1 MGPDDVARLI
11 EEHRVETVRIGTPD
25 MDGVYRGKRLTAG
38 QFLEGLGSGFAQC
51 DVLFGW
57 DIAEEIITGAP
68 LRWGSADT
76 GFADVILRPDLATF
90 RIVPWEPQSAAV
102 VCDVFDEHGEPLP
115 IAPRTVLRGV
125 IARARGL
132 GFEPMTAAEFEF
144 RLFREDQESLRA
156 KDYTGL
162 RPLNPGLNCYS
173 VSHASIDEDVVGAL
187 RRNMLAYGIEIE
199 GYNREH
205 GEGMYEMNIRYAPA
219 LEAAD
224 RAMLFKSGA
233 KELLAPAGVVPTF
246 MAKYADDVDGCS
258 GHLHQSLR
266 RDGANA
272 FWDAAAPHHVSST
285 MSAFV
290 AGVLQT
296 LPEFLPLYA
305 PNVNSYKRY
314 VAGSWAPTSV
324 AWGIENRTCAV
335 RAIAPSAGA
344 ARIENR
350 VPGADV
356 NAYLGFAASLA
367 GGLRGIEQGLQ
378 PPPPVQG
385 NVYDAEGL
393 EPLPRTLGEAVDRL
407 DASATARAWLGD
419 AFVDHYVAM
428 RRWEVEKHRRA
439 VTSWER
445 RRYFEQV

>member
-1 MGPDDVARLI
+1 MRRSSAGSGPSPAGASAPPGRPPSRSKCLSARTNKKIRLEPVPPPRRRAARILRLVSATRPSGADGRNRSICLSRDGRERAAEGPAAAPGVSSRPMGPDDVARLI

-38 QFLEGLGSGFAQC
+38 QFLEGLGSRFAQC

-199 GYNREH
+199 GYNRE
-205 GEGMYEMNIRYAPA
+205 
-219 LEAAD
+219 
-224 RAMLFKSGA
+224 
-233 KELLAPAGVVPTF
+233 
-246 MAKYADDVDGCS
+246 
-258 GHLHQSLR
+258 
-266 RDGANA
+266 
-272 FWDAAAPHHVSST
+272 
-285 MSAFV
+285 
-290 AGVLQT
+290 
-296 LPEFLPLYA
+296 
-305 PNVNSYKRY
+305 
-314 VAGSWAPTSV
+314 
-324 AWGIENRTCAV
+324 
-335 RAIAPSAGA
+335 
-344 ARIENR
+344 
-350 VPGADV
+350 
-356 NAYLGFAASLA
+356 
-367 GGLRGIEQGLQ
+367 
-378 PPPPVQG
+378 
-385 NVYDAEGL
+385 
-393 EPLPRTLGEAVDRL
+393 
-407 DASATARAWLGD
+407 
-419 AFVDHYVAM
+419 
-428 RRWEVEKHRRA
+428 
-439 VTSWER
+439 
-445 RRYFEQV
+445 